1 MYTLIVD
8 DRELIVK
15 LMLNIMGRLDPG
27 GTHLG
32 ANNPGDALRLAK
44 ESPLDV
50 AFLDVEMPGEMNGL
64 ALGKRLKALYPKL
77 NIVIITGHQEY
88 ALDAFGLDASGYLL
102 KPLTQEAV
110 AHQLSVLRFDREMAR
125 ASQSLRIRCFGSFEV
140 YHNGVPLDFSYSKSK
155 ELLAVLIDRNGAIC
169 SNDTLIGCLW
179 PDEPANQQTK
189 SRLRKYVKDLKD
201 TFAAVGAADVIR
213 QQERVGVGLDISRI
227 DCDYYRYLQG
237 DPIAV
242 HQFKGKYMTQYEFAE
257 ETWAELNQA
266 LDKR

>member
-1 MYTLIVD
+1 MYTLTVD

-32 ANNPGDALRLAK
+32 ASDPDDALRLAK
-44 ESPLDV
+44 ESPPDV

-77 NIVIITGHQEY
+77 NIVIITGHREY

-110 AHQLSVLRFDREMAR
+110 AHQLAVLRFDRAMAH
-125 ASQSLRIRCFGSFEV
+125 AGQSLRIRCFGAFEV
-140 YHNGVPLDFSYSKSK
+140 YHNGVPMDFSYSKSK
-155 ELLAVLIDRNGAIC
+155 ELLAVLVDRNGAIC

-179 PDEPANQQTK
+179 PDEPAGQLTK
-189 SRLRKYVKDLKD
+189 ARLRKCLKDLKD
-201 TFAAVGAADVIR
+201 TFASAGFSDVIR
-213 QQERVGVGLDISRI
+213 HQERIGIGLDISRV
-227 DCDYYRYLQG
+227 DCDYFRYLEG
-237 DPIAV
+237 DPVAV
-242 HQFKGKYMTQYEFAE
+242 CQFKGKYMTQYAFAE
-257 ETWAELNQA
+257 ETRAELNQA
-266 LDKR
+266 LVK

>member
-15 LMLNIMGRLDPG
+15 LMLNILGRLDPG

-32 ANNPGDALRLAK
+32 ANNPDDALRLAK

-77 NIVIITGHQEY
+77 NIVIITGHREY

-110 AHQLSVLRFDREMAR
+110 AHQLSVLRFDRELAHTG
-125 ASQSLRIRCFGSFEV
+125 QNLRIRCFGAFEV

-179 PDEPANQQTK
+179 PDEPAGQLTK
-189 SRLRKYVKDLKD
+189 ARLRKCLKDLKD
-201 TFAAVGAADVIR
+201 TFARAGFPDVIR
-213 QQERVGVGLDISRI
+213 HRERIGIGLDVSRV
-227 DCDYYRYLQG
+227 DCDYFRYLQG
-237 DPIAV
+237 ESVAV
-242 HQFKGKYMTQYEFAE
+242 HQFKGKYMTQYDFAE
-257 ETWAELNQA
+257 ETRAELMM
-266 LDKR
+266 KGI